1 MTSRRQTVAV
11 SRSSPVSW
19 LGTYGEN
26 ANSRRFLLGASY
38 IWLVV
43 LFGSDYSIER
53 ASLIPV
59 EVAREAATDDLHVRG
74 NRIMAVDVFLDG
86 RDVQDITELVAAALD
101 ELDSEFV

>member
-1 MTSRRQTVAV
+1 VAGNLRRERQLSTIPTWGFIHLA
-11 SRSSPVSW
+11 
-19 LGTYGEN
+19 
-26 ANSRRFLLGASY
+26 
-38 IWLVV
+38 VV
-43 LFGSDYSIER
+43 LFWSDYSIER